1 MKKKTKTKQQFLLE
15 TDELQARLDATE
27 RRLQEAN
34 ELLQAEITK
43 RKGAEETFEEAQ
55 KYAGSIV
62 ETIREPLLVLTADLK
77 VTSANQSFYQ
87 TFKVAPE
94 LTEGRYI
101 YSVGNHQ
108 WDIPAL
114 RKLLEEIVPKN
125 TCFNEF
131 EVDHKFPAIGRKI
144 MLLNAR
150 RIYRQGRGTDMILLA
165 IEDVTE
171 RRQTE
176 EALEA
181 SEISYRRLFEA
192 AQDGILILDADTG
205 QISDVNPFLI
215 EMLGYS
221 HEDLLGRK
229 LWEIGAF
236 NDIEASEAAFSELQ
250 SKGYVRYNDLPLE
263 TKDGRLI
270 AVEFVSN
277 VYFVNHHKV
286 IQCNIRDITQ
296 RKQAEEQLRYLSLH
310 DPLTGLYNRVY
321 FLEEM
326 QRLKSGR
333 FDPVGIM
340 IGDVDGLKL
349 VNDTLGHTMGDTV
362 LVTAANII
370 QECFR
375 ESDVVSR
382 VGGDEFAV
390 LLPNTERNVVESA
403 CCRIRNAV
411 SSHNVSN
418 LQLPLSISLGFAV
431 AGGKSG
437 MEELYRE
444 ADNQM
449 YREKLHRSQNARS
462 AIVQTLKKA
471 LEARDFMTEG
481 HVNRLKLLMVT
492 LAPMI
497 RMSEQRVNDLL
508 LLAQFHDIGKVGIPD
523 SILFKPSYLTP
534 NEYAEMQRHCEIG
547 YRIAQSSPELAPI
560 ADLILKHHEWWN
572 GRGYP
577 LGLKGEGIPIECRI
591 LAIADAYDSM
601 TSERPY
607 RKPIPQEEAV
617 AELKKCA
624 GTQFNPEV
632 VDMFVQ
638 TLANR
643 NLAH

>member
-1 MKKKTKTKQQFLLE
+1 M
-15 TDELQARLDATE
+15 DATE

-34 ELLQAEITK
+34 EILQAEITK
-43 RKGAEETFEEAQ
+43 RKGAEETFEKAQ
-55 KYAGSIV
+55 EYAESIV
-62 ETIREPLLVLTADLK
+62 QTIREPLLVLAADLK
-77 VTSANQSFYQ
+77 VISANQSFYQ
-87 TFKVAPE
+87 TFKVTPE

-165 IEDVTE
+165 IEDITA

-205 QISDVNPFLI
+205 RISDVNPFLI

-221 HEDLLGRK
+221 HEDLLGKK

-277 VYFVNHHKV
+277 VYIVNHHKV

-403 CCRIRNAV
+403 CRRIRNAV

-437 MEELYRE
+437 MKELYRE
-444 ADNQM
+444 ADTQM
-449 YREKLHRSQNARS
+449 YREKLHRSQSARS

-492 LAPMI
+492 FAPMI

-547 YRIAQSSPELAPI
+547 YRIAQSSPDLAPI

-577 LGLKGEGIPIECRI
+577 LGLKGEGIPLECCI

-617 AELKKCA
+617 AELKKYA
-624 GTQFNPEV
+624 GTQFNPEL
-632 VDMFVQ
+632 VDKFLR

>member
-1 MKKKTKTKQQFLLE
+1 MT
-15 TDELQARLDATE
+15 
-27 RRLQEAN
+27 
-34 ELLQAEITK
+34 
-43 RKGAEETFEEAQ
+43 
-55 KYAGSIV
+55 
-62 ETIREPLLVLTADLK
+62 
-77 VTSANQSFYQ
+77 
-87 TFKVAPE
+87 PE

-101 YSVGNHQ
+101 YKVGNHQ

-114 RKLLEEIVPKN
+114 RKLLEEIVLKN
-125 TCFNEF
+125 SHFNDF
-131 EVDHKFPAIGRKI
+131 EVVHEFPTIGPKK

-150 RIYRQGRGTDMILLA
+150 RIYQGRRGTDMILLA
-165 IEDVTE
+165 IEDITE
-171 RRQTE
+171 RKKIE
-176 EALEA
+176 EALQV
-181 SEISYRRLFEA
+181 SEIRYRRLFET
-192 AQDGILILDADTG
+192 AQDGILILDANTG
-205 QISDVNPFLI
+205 QIIDVNPFLLA
-215 EMLGYS
+215 MLRYDYKYFIGK
-221 HEDLLGRK
+221 E

-236 NDIEASEAAFSELQ
+236 EDVEASKAAFSELQ
-250 SKGYVRYNDLPLE
+250 SKGYVRYEDLPLE
-263 TKDGRLI
+263 TKDGRHI
-270 AVEFVSN
+270 DVEFVSN
-277 VYFVNHHKV
+277 VYIVNHHKV

-296 RKQAEEQLRYLSLH
+296 RKQAEEQLRHLSLH
-310 DPLTGLYNRVY
+310 DALTGLYNRVY

-349 VNDTLGHTMGDTV
+349 VNDTLGHSMGDTV

-375 ESDVVSR
+375 GSDVVSR

-390 LLPNTERNVVESA
+390 LLPNTERNVIESA

-411 SSHNVSN
+411 SRNNVSN

-431 AGGKSG
+431 ADGKSS
-437 MEELYRE
+437 MEELYKE

-449 YREKLHRSQNARS
+449 YREKLHRSQSARS

-492 LAPMI
+492 FAPMI
-497 RMSEQRVNDLL
+497 RMSEQRVSDLL

-547 YRIAQSSPELAPI
+547 YRIAQSSPDLAPI

-577 LGLKGEGIPIECRI
+577 LGLKGEGIPLECCI

-607 RKPIPQEEAV
+607 HKPIPQEEAV

-624 GTQFNPEV
+624 GTQFNPEL
-632 VDMFVQ
+632 VDKFVQ
-638 TLANR
+638 ILANR